1 MNVVRNAEAV
11 FVGAVAIAFAAA
23 FAEGFNEG
31 AKAGYQAGEKF
42 ETRRMA
48 QFISVP
54 SVPVVIVRAKR
65 MTAEEKSRVD
75 PAPAAP
81 SAGARI

>member
-11 FVGAVAIAFAAA
+11 FVGAVAIAFAVA
-23 FAEGFNEG
+23 FAGSFYEG
-31 AKAGYQAGEKF
+31 AKPGHQAGGTL
-42 ETRRMA
+42 ETRRVA
-48 QFISVP
+48 RFVSVP
-54 SVPVVIVRAKR
+54 SVPVVIVRGKR

-81 SAGARI
+81 PAGARI